1 MSQMAEY
8 VIFHFVC
15 VCVPHFFIHSLIGGH
30 LDYWDFPFGSEFSCN
45 AGDPGLIPG
54 LGRKWQPTPVFL
66 PREFHGQRSLVGYM
80 GVIKSSFH
88 ILAFV
93 NNVTMNTGV
102 QISLQD
108 YDFIAFG
115 DVPRSRIARSYDNSI
130 LRNLHTVLHR
140 DYTNLHS
147 YQQYTN
153 VLLCPHL
160 CSHLLSLVFLI

>member
-1 MSQMAEY
+1 MCTTFLY
-8 VIFHFVC
+8 PFIFWWTLRLLGLPFWLRILLQC
-15 VCVPHFFIHSLIGGH
+15 RRPR
-30 LDYWDFPFGSEFSCN
+30 LDPWVGK
-45 AGDPGLIPG
+45 IPWR
-54 LGRKWQPTPVFL
+54 RKWQLTPVFL

-80 GVIKSSFH
+80 GVIKSCFR

-102 QISLQD
+102 QICLQD
-108 YDFIAFG
+108 CDFIAFG
-115 DVPRSRIARSYDNSI
+115 DVPRSRIVRSYDNSI

-147 YQQYTN
+147 YQQCTN